1 MPILKSAKKRLVQ
14 DKKKTYANFL
24 KKKEMRKILKEIKSL
39 VTLKN
44 KEEAL
49 KLLPKAYKAIDKAAK
64 TNVIKDNTASRKKA
78 RITKLVNSLESA
90 K

>member
-14 DKKKTYANFL
+14 DEKKRYANFL
-24 KKKEMRKILKEIKSL
+24 KKREMRKILKEVRSL

-49 KLLPKAYKAIDKAAK
+49 KMLPKVYKVIDKAAK
-64 TNVIKDNTASRKKA
+64 TNVIKDNTASRKKS
-78 RITKLVNSLESA
+78 RITKLVNSIQ
-90 K
+90 

>member
-14 DKKKTYANFL
+14 DEKKRYANFL
-24 KKKEMRKILKEIKSL
+24 KKREMRKILKEVLSL

-49 KLLPKAYKAIDKAAK
+49 KMLPKVYKVIDKAAK
-64 TNVIKDNTASRKKA
+64 TNVIKDNTASRKKS
-78 RITKLVNSLESA
+78 RITKLVNSIQ
-90 K
+90 

>member
-14 DKKKTYANFL
+14 DEKKRYANFL
-24 KKKEMRKILKEIKSL
+24 KKREMRKILKEVRSL

-49 KLLPKAYKAIDKAAK
+49 KMLPKVYKVIDKAAK
-64 TNVIKDNTASRKKA
+64 TNVIKYNTASRKKS
-78 RITKLVNSLESA
+78 RITKLVNSIQ
-90 K
+90 